1 MKGKRVTIYDL
12 ASKLGI
18 SASYVSRALNNH
30 PSISDKMKKLVRD
43 KAVELNYKHNSHAA
57 NLRRGSSK
65 TIGVIVPKIN
75 ENFFAHAIAGIEEVC
90 FAHDHSL
97 IICQSDESF
106 KKEKI
111 AIDTLISKNVDCM
124 LISVS
129 LETKTSDHLQEIL
142 QHHIHLI
149 QFDRYFQDINSYII
163 TSDNHLAAFN
173 ATTHLIKQGFS
184 RIAYLGGPDHI
195 AVFRDRK
202 EGFLHAIRDA
212 GLSVPDDFVVENAL
226 SKEAGAHIAGL
237 LLRLDNPPQAFFAAS
252 DYAALGV
259 MQTAGAMG
267 IQVPQHLALIGFAN
281 EEFTELIQ
289 PTLSSVDQKSKEMGR
304 CAASLYF
311 TKILDR
317 QADEKPSLQV
327 IHSELIIRESS
338 SVTAKKKREPVE
350 QTDEIQGNK

>member
-12 ASKLGI
+12 ASALGI
-18 SASYVSRALNNH
+18 SASYVSRALNDH
-30 PSISDKMKKLVRD
+30 PSISDKMKKLVKD
-43 KAVELNYKHNSHAA
+43 KAAALNYKHNSHAA

-90 FAHDHSL
+90 FANDHSL

-111 AIDTLISKNVDCM
+111 AIETLISKNVDCM

-129 LETKTSDHLQEIL
+129 LETKTSDHLQEIV

-149 QFDRYFQDINSYII
+149 QFDRYFQDLNSYII
-163 TSDNHLAAFN
+163 TNDNHKAAYD
-173 ATTHLIKQGFS
+173 ATKHLIKQGYS
-184 RIAYLGGPDHI
+184 RIAYLGGPNHI
-195 AVFRDRK
+195 AIFKDRK
-202 EGFLHAIRDA
+202 EGFLDAMRDA
-212 GLSVPDDFVVENAL
+212 GLPITDDFVVENAL
-226 SKEAGAHIAGL
+226 SKEAGARVAGHL
-237 LLRLDNPPQAFFAAS
+237 LQLEDRPQAFFAAS
-252 DYAALGV
+252 DYAALGA
-259 MQTAGAMG
+259 MQAARSMG
-267 IQVPQHLALIGFAN
+267 IQVPQQLALIGFAN

-311 TKILDR
+311 TKILDK
-317 QADEKPSLQV
+317 QADEKPSLQ
-327 IHSELIIRESS
+327 IIDSELIVRESS
-338 SVTAKKKREPVE
+338 SVTTN
-350 QTDEIQGNK
+350 QLLNFSST